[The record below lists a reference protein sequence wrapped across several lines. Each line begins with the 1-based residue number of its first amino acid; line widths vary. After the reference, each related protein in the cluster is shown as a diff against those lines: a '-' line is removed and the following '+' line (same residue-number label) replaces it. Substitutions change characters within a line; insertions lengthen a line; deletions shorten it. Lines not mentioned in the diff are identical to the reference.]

1 VDRKQERAFEEF
13 IAESGDS
20 LLRLAT
26 LLTSDKGLGE
36 DVYQETLHR
45 LAARW
50 SRVDNPRA
58 FCRRVMHNIVIDQG
72 RMRRR
77 QVPEVRLAEGHD
89 DSDLRTAD
97 STAAVELRPALFSAL
112 RTLTPHQREIVVLRY
127 FDDRSENEVAE
138 FLGVAPG
145 TVRST
150 LSRAVA
156 QLREQPGLSAL
167 FAPREDGPPVFA
179 RAATNPMTMR
189 PVTARKVHYA

>member
-13 IAESGDS
+13 IAESGDA

-26 LLTSDKGLGE
+26 LLTSDRDLGE

-72 RMRRR
+72 RLKRR
-77 QVPEVRLAEGHD
+77 QVPEIRLVDGHEN
-89 DSDLRTAD
+89 SDPRSAD
-97 STAAVELRPALFSAL
+97 STAAAELRPVLFGAL
-112 RTLTPHQREIVVLRY
+112 RTLTQHQREIVVLWY
-127 FDDRSENEVAE
+127 FDDRSEHEVAE
-138 FLGVAPG
+138 LLGVAPG
-145 TVRST
+145 TVKST

-167 FAPREDGPPVFA
+167 FTQAE
-179 RAATNPMTMR
+179 TSETK
-189 PVTARKVHYA
+189 KVRYA

>member
-1 VDRKQERAFEEF
+1 MDGKQERAFEEF
-13 IAESGDS
+13 IAESGDA

-26 LLTSDKGLGE
+26 LLTADRGLGE

-72 RMRRR
+72 RVRRR
-77 QVPEVRLAEGHD
+77 QVPEIRLAEGHD
-89 DSDLRTAD
+89 DSDPRSAD
-97 STAAVELRPALFSAL
+97 STSAVELRPVLFGAL

-127 FDDRSENEVAE
+127 FDDRSESEVAE
-138 FLGVAPG
+138 LLGVAPG

-150 LSRAVA
+150 LSRAAA
-156 QLREQPGLSAL
+156 QLRQHPGLSEL
-167 FAPREDGPPVFA
+167 FAHP
-179 RAATNPMTMR
+179 ATDPMTR
-189 PVTARKVHYA
+189 RVRYAGH

>member
-13 IAESGDS
+13 IAESGDA

-26 LLTSDKGLGE
+26 LLTSDRGLGE

-72 RMRRR
+72 RLKRR
-77 QVPEVRLAEGHD
+77 QVPETRLAEGHD
-89 DSDLRTAD
+89 DGDPRSAD
-97 STAAVELRPALFSAL
+97 SAEAVELRPTLFSAL

-138 FLGVAPG
+138 LLGVAPG

-167 FAPREDGPPVFA
+167 FGPRGDDPPYPTQFTH
-179 RAATNPMTMR
+179 AATNAMTR
-189 PVTARKVHYA
+189 RVRYA

>member
-26 LLTSDKGLGE
+26 LLTSDQGLGE

-58 FCRRVMHNIVIDQG
+58 FCRRVMHNLVIDAG
-72 RMRRR
+72 RARQR
-77 QVPEVRLAEGHD
+77 QVPQVRLAEGFD
-89 DSDLRTAD
+89 DCDPRSGDPTAAADLRPT
-97 STAAVELRPALFSAL
+97 LLSAL
-112 RTLTPHQREIVVLRY
+112 RTLTLHQREIVVLRY
-127 FDDRSENEVAE
+127 FDDRSENEVADL
-138 FLGVAPG
+138 LGISAG
-145 TVRST
+145 TVKST

-156 QLREQPGLSAL
+156 LLRHEPGISQL
-167 FAPREDGPPVFA
+167 FA
-179 RAATNPMTMR
+179 RAGRGTVRYPATGSAFNGTMR
-189 PVTARKVHYA
+189 RTGYAGYR

>member
-1 VDRKQERAFEEF
+1 MDRKQERAFEEF
-13 IAESGDS
+13 VAESGDS

-26 LLTSDKGLGE
+26 LLTSDQGLGE

-72 RMRRR
+72 RLKRR
-77 QVPEVRLAEGHD
+77 QVAAVPLTEGHD
-89 DSDLRTAD
+89 DGDPRSAD
-97 STAAVELRPALFSAL
+97 SAEAVELRPVLFSAL

-138 FLGVAPG
+138 LLGVAPG
-145 TVRST
+145 TVKST

-156 QLREQPGLSAL
+156 QLREQPGLSGL
-167 FAPREDGPPVFA
+167 FTQTE
-179 RAATNPMTMR
+179 TSET
-189 PVTARKVHYA
+189 TKKVRCA